1 MSAYVAL
8 LRGINVGRA
17 KRVAMADLRELLGRI
32 GCTSVRTLLQ
42 SGNAVFDHPGGQPTT
57 LAGLIETALAEDL
70 GVSARCLVWPAAN
83 LRALIAANPFP
94 ERAADGSKYLALFLS
109 AALDPR
115 LITEHDPRALA
126 PDDIRL
132 GDGVIYQ
139 WCPNGVLEAPAVGTF
154 VERHFGVVATAR
166 NWNTVSKLGALV
178 GVAD

>member
-1 MSAYVAL
+1 MSTYIAL

-32 GCTSVRTLLQ
+32 GCTSVHTLLQ
-42 SGNAVFDHPGGQPTT
+42 SGNAVFDYLGEHPAV
-57 LAGLIETALAEDL
+57 LAKAIETALAEDL
-70 GVSARCLVWPAAN
+70 GVSARCLVWPAES
-83 LRALIAANPFP
+83 LRELIAANPFP
-94 ERAADGSKYLALFLS
+94 ERAAEGSRYLALFLS

-115 LITEHDPRALA
+115 LVTEHDPRALA

-178 GVAD
+178 GVGE

>member
-1 MSAYVAL
+1 MSTYIAL

-17 KRVAMADLRELLGRI
+17 KRVPMADLRELLGQL

-42 SGNAVFDHPGGQPTT
+42 SGNAIFDHPDGHPAT
-57 LAGLIETALAEDL
+57 LANAIETALAEDL
-70 GVSARCLVWPAAN
+70 GVSARCLVWPAAS
-83 LRALIAANPFP
+83 LRAVIAANPFP
-94 ERAADGSKYLALFLS
+94 ERAAEGSKYLALLLS

-115 LITEHDPRALA
+115 LVSEHDPRALA

-166 NWNTVSKLGALV
+166 NWNTVSKLGGLV
-178 GVAD
+178 GVAE